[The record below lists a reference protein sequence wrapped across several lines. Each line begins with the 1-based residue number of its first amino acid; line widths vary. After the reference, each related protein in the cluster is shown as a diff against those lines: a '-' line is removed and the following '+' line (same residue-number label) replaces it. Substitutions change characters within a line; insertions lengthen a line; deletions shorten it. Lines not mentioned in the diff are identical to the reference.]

1 MIWQIMLT
9 PEAKAML
16 DDIKDR
22 RVREKIKERI
32 EKLAQDPLKQGKALG
47 AELTD
52 CYSIRAVGQRY
63 RIIYSLDGEKIL
75 ILIVAVGIRREG
87 SKTDIYALAKK
98 LLRLGL
104 LESTKSEEISKPS
117 EKLSDEL
124 EINSLSEE
132 PKEQTEEN

>member
-1 MIWQIMLT
+1 MIWQIMFT

-32 EKLAQDPLKQGKALG
+32 EKLAQDPLKQGKALS

-52 CYSIRAVGQRY
+52 CYSVRAVGQRY

-104 LESTKSEEISKPS
+104 LESTKPEEISKTS
-117 EKLSDEL
+117 EKISDEL
-124 EINSLSEE
+124 EINSLN
-132 PKEQTEEN
+132 KESDEQKEN